1 MQKSSPENKSRRPWA
16 LWAVTAALLAGVLG
30 WYALDG
36 RAHEAHSQPLDTASI
51 AGAGPL
57 DINTATADELD
68 GLPGIGPALAQRI
81 IDRRETAGPF
91 RGEEDLLAVEGIGP
105 ATYEDLTPYIGF
117 SS

>member
-1 MQKSSPENKSRRPWA
+1 MQKSSHKNKSRRPWA
-16 LWAVTAALLAGVLG
+16 LWAVTVALLAAVLG

-36 RAHEAHSQPLDTASI
+36 GPHEVRSEPLDAASI

-81 IDRRETAGPF
+81 IHRRETAGPF
-91 RGEEDLLAVEGIGP
+91 RDGEDLQSVEGIGP
-105 ATYEDLTPYIGF
+105 ATYEALAPYIGF

>member
-1 MQKSSPENKSRRPWA
+1 MQKSSPKNKAGRPWA
-16 LWAVTAALLAGVLG
+16 LWALTAALLAGVLG

-36 RAHEAHSQPLDTASI
+36 RAHEVCSEPLDTASI

-105 ATYEDLTPYIGF
+105 ATYEDLAPYIGF